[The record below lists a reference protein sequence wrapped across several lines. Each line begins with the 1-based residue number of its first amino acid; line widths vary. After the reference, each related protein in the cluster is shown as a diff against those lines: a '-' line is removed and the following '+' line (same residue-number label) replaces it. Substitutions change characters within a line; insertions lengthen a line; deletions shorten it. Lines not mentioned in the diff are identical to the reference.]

1 MVSAR
6 PGFSLTEVIVAMLL
20 LSIAALGL
28 AATALVA
35 VQSFTRAEVQQQ
47 VLREAE
53 SVLDSLLSLGSN
65 SAGSRS
71 VHTSR
76 LSWTAADSSGAITLT
91 VLTPYRGAWQLSGQ
105 R

>member
-6 PGFSLTEVIVAMLL
+6 PGFSLTEVIVSMTL
-20 LSIAALGL
+20 LSIAALGV

-35 VQSFTRAEVQQQ
+35 VQSFTRAEIQQN

-53 SVLDSLLSLGSN
+53 AVLDSLLALPQN
-65 SAGSRS
+65 AAGTRDMF
-71 VHTSR
+71 TSR
-76 LSWTAADSSGAITLT
+76 IQWNAADSAAVITVTVTTPHRGAIKLH
-91 VLTPYRGAWQLSGQ
+91 GQ